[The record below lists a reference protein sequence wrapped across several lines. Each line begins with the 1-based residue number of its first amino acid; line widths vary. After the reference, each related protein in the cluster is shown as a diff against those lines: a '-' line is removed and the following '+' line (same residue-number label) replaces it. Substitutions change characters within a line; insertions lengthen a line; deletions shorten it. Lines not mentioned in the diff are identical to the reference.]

1 MAVLSTLVKA
11 LAEVEGLEETQVA
24 WVGRYLREAGLVAS
38 GGRGRGGAQMTVT
51 DAANLLIGVNAT
63 STAKEA
69 VGAVISIR
77 GLTLA
82 DEVFPI
88 TEDIKDESRL
98 SMALYQPQSAATCI
112 ENLIGCFIDQDGG
125 EAALDETTSPHISIS
140 FSRPLTRVIIRVA
153 DLATSED
160 ETDELYA
167 LIEFEGNR
175 ESIERFA
182 DKADR
187 TTITHRTL
195 AALGRTLSE

>member
-24 WVGRYLREAGLVAS
+24 WVGRYLREAGLVSS

-69 VGAVISIR
+69 VGAVVSIR
-77 GLTLA
+77 DLTVA

-88 TEDIKDESRL
+88 SEDIKDESRL
-98 SMALYQPQSAATCI
+98 SMALYQPRSAAACI
-112 ENLIGCFIDQDGG
+112 ENLIGCFTKQEGG
-125 EAALDETTSPHISIS
+125 ETALDEASSPHITIS
-140 FSRPLTRVIIRVA
+140 FSRPRTRVIIRVA
-153 DLATSED
+153 DLATSDD
-160 ETDELYA
+160 ETDDLYA
-167 LIEFEGNR
+167 LLEFDGGR
-175 ESIERFA
+175 RLAERFA

>member
-24 WVGRYLREAGLVAS
+24 WVGRYLREAGLVSS

-63 STAKEA
+63 SAAKEA
-69 VGAVISIR
+69 VGAVVSIR
-77 GLTLA
+77 DLTVA

-88 TEDIKDESRL
+88 SEDIKDDSRL
-98 SMALYQPQSAATCI
+98 SMALYQPQSAAACI
-112 ENLIGCFIDQDGG
+112 ENLIGCFTKQQGK
-125 EAALDETTSPHISIS
+125 EAALDEVSSPHISIS
-140 FSRPLTRVIIRVA
+140 FSRPRTRVIIRVA
-153 DLATSED
+153 DLATSDD
-160 ETDELYA
+160 ETDDLYA
-167 LIEFEGNR
+167 LLEFGGGQCLA
-175 ESIERFA
+175 ERFA